1 MLRRATIAV
10 CLVAGGISLL
20 AIILVIGCW
29 RNDMIIEAD
38 MGTATAE
45 VLSAG
50 VRRSAILFSTPD
62 GVLHNPRLGVLYPTD
77 LTAGQRIAVEY
88 ARSDPDLVRVAGRD
102 ARVAIVPALSVIL
115 VTWAVAGPLLVLM
128 RRKLRE
134 LADHSQS
141 REAM

>member
-102 ARVAIVPALSVIL
+102 ARVAVVPALSVIL

-141 REAM
+141 RESM

>member
-1 MLRRATIAV
+1 MAAY
-10 CLVAGGISLL
+10 LVAGGISLL
-20 AIILVIGCW
+20 AVVLVIGCW

-77 LTAGQRIAVEY
+77 LTAGQRIEVEY

-102 ARVAIVPALSVIL
+102 ARIAIVPALSVIAF
-115 VTWAVAGPLLVLM
+115 TWTVAAPIILLL
-128 RRKLRE
+128 RRE
-134 LADHSQS
+134 LRKSEQH
-141 REAM
+141 

>member
-1 MLRRATIAV
+1 MLRRALMAAY
-10 CLVAGGISLL
+10 LVAGGISLL
-20 AIILVIGCW
+20 AVVLVIGCW

-77 LTAGQRIAVEY
+77 LTAGQRIEVEY

-102 ARVAIVPALSVIL
+102 ARIAIVPALSVIAF
-115 VTWAVAGPLLVLM
+115 TWTVAAPIILLL
-128 RRKLRE
+128 RRE
-134 LADHSQS
+134 LRKSEQH
-141 REAM
+141 